1 VRRSILLAG
10 GAAAVLFGG
19 LTTPTTAE
27 GPLRLAPV
35 ADYLHEV
42 VRVAPPLPEPLPP
55 LVARVDAATA
65 RPTCESLRPPLRG
78 LRPAAERALADPAT
92 SPAADKVLAQLVSYG
107 QQVEQLCG

>member
-1 VRRSILLAG
+1 
-10 GAAAVLFGG
+10 
-19 LTTPTTAE
+19 
-27 GPLRLAPV
+27 
-35 ADYLHEV
+35 
-42 VRVAPPLPEPLPP
+42 
-55 LVARVDAATA
+55 VDAATA